1 MENPKRGEIEAVL
14 GGRAV
19 RLCLTFGAL
28 ASLEKRL
35 NIENISELAA
45 RFSQG
50 RFSAQD
56 LLAVILAGFE
66 ASRDTMTEAEL
77 RDLDLKENWT
87 ALLDT
92 VARLLIATFGEEDAR
107 APYPP

>member
-35 NIENISELAA
+35 NIENISELTA
-45 RFSQG
+45 RFSEG
-50 RFSAQD
+50 RFSTQD
-56 LLAVILAGFE
+56 LLVVILAGLE
-66 ASRDTMTEAEL
+66 ACREPMTEAEL
-77 RDLDLKENWT
+77 RDLDLKENWA
-87 ALLDT
+87 ALLDA

-107 APYPP
+107 TPSPR

>member
-1 MENPKRGEIEAVL
+1 MENPKRGEIEAVF

-35 NIENISELAA
+35 NIENISGLGA
-45 RFSQG
+45 RFSEG
-50 RFSAQD
+50 RFSVQD
-56 LLAVILAGFE
+56 LLSVVLAGLE
-66 ASRDTMTEAEL
+66 ACRAPMTEAEL
-77 RDLDLKENWT
+77 RDLDLKQNWA

-107 APYPP
+107 PPSPL

>member
-35 NIENISELAA
+35 NIENISELTT

-50 RFSAQD
+50 RFSVQD
-56 LLAVILAGFE
+56 LLAVVLAGLD
-66 ASRDTMTEAEL
+66 ACHDPMTEAEL
-77 RDLDLKENWT
+77 KNLDLRENWS
-87 ALLDT
+87 ALLDA
-92 VARLLIATFGEEDAR
+92 VARLLIATFGEEEAR
-107 APYPP
+107 TPSPL